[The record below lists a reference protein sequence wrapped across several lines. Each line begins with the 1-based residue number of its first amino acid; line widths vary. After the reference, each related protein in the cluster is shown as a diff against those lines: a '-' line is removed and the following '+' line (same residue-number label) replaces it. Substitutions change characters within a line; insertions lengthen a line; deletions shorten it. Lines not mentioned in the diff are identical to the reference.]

1 MFKSNIRKLVSL
13 IEERLK
19 FESESNKETG
29 KKKVRRQGKV
39 LYVRE
44 KKNKGQMAQKW
55 SLGFRR

>member
-29 KKKVRRQGKV
+29 KK
-39 LYVRE
+39 
-44 KKNKGQMAQKW
+44 
-55 SLGFRR
+55 S